1 VHPMDVIDAD
11 WTEGDPIADPPLRFM
26 PLQAQ
31 EGDYALFLHKAAVEI
46 TFEKKSYLIVP
57 NSAVLVLV
65 REGFDAPEPE
75 AWGGNSN

>member
-1 VHPMDVIDAD
+1 MDVMDAD
-11 WTEGDPIADPPLRFM
+11 WSEGDPLGDPQLRFM

-31 EGDYALFLHKAAVEI
+31 EGDYALFLHKAAVDI

-75 AWGGNSN
+75 TWGGNSN